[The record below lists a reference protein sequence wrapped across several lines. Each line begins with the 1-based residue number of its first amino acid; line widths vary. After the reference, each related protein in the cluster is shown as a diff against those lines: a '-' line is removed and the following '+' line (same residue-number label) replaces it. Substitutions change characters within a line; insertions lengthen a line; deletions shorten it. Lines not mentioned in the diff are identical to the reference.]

1 KFNNLNE
8 QIKQIDQE
16 NECNEINLNY
26 LRSQFIEITQELN
39 NPLKVSIKED
49 SQSFINDI
57 SIISSKISKFNK
69 WKENAITVAGGNGQ
83 GQQLNQLYYPYG
95 IFIDEK
101 KNIFIADCL
110 NNRIVA
116 WQCNPNEG

>member
-1 KFNNLNE
+1 
-8 QIKQIDQE
+8 
-16 NECNEINLNY
+16 
-26 LRSQFIEITQELN
+26 
-39 NPLKVSIKED
+39 
-49 SQSFINDI
+49 
-57 SIISSKISKFNK
+57 
-69 WKENAITVAGGNGQ
+69 Q

-116 WQCNPNEG
+116 WQCNPNEGQTIAGGNKEGNRMNQLNGP